1 MPYLKLAYAS
11 PAAVATADLAATLTA
26 LTVELLGK
34 KRELTVVAIEPL
46 PVEAWFVGGTALGAG
61 ESGAVLE
68 IRITEGTNTKAQ
80 KAAFIRAAFDALASA
95 LPGLHPAS
103 YVTIHEPPA
112 DAWGY
117 SGETQEYR
125 FIRNQML

>member
-1 MPYLKLAYAS
+1 MPYLNLSYAA
-11 PAAVATADLAATLTA
+11 PQALAVADVAATLTA

-34 KRELTVVAIEPL
+34 KESLTVVSITRTPIDH
-46 PVEAWFVGGTALGAG
+46 WFVGGQALAAG
-61 ESGAVLE
+61 QSGAVLE

-80 KAAFIRAAFDALASA
+80 KAAFIRAAFAALAER
-95 LPGLHPAS
+95 LVGMHPAS
-103 YVTIHEPPA
+103 YVAIHEPPA

-125 FIRNQML
+125 HIRGLSL